1 MRDTRVAAAAERVV
15 VPPLSDLPPGAST
28 SVKDF
33 GTTVAVPVAVNG
45 SSVCNNHPHHGGPR
59 RHGRVSGTCLRSRA
73 HEYLFGREIRVLS
86 RPWQGWVFDIES
98 GQPCSTRRCG
108 RRPTRRGGEDGQTL

>member
-33 GTTVAVPVAVNG
+33 GTTVAVQVSVNG
-45 SSVCNNHPHHGGPR
+45 SSVCNNHPHHGGPP
-59 RHGRVSGTCLRSRA
+59 RHGRVSGTCLRFRA
-73 HEYLFGREIRVLS
+73 HEYRFGREIRVLS
-86 RPWQGWVFDIES
+86 RPWQGWEFDIES
-98 GQPCSTRRCG
+98 GQPCSTR
-108 RRPTRRGGEDGQTL
+108 

>member
-33 GTTVAVPVAVNG
+33 GTTVAVQVSVNG
-45 SSVCNNHPHHGGPR
+45 SSVCNNHPHHGGPP
-59 RHGRVSGTCLRSRA
+59 RHGRVSGTCLRFRA
-73 HEYLFGREIRVLS
+73 HEYLFGHEIRVLS
-86 RPWQGWVFDIES
+86 GPSQGWEFDIES
-98 GQPCSTRRCG
+98 GQPCSTR
-108 RRPTRRGGEDGQTL
+108 